1 MKTLHMDLKERGYDI
16 ILGQSLLADA
26 NKYLNLNRKVLIISD
41 DGVPVEFSKVIASLS
56 KESHIVRFK
65 QGEAS
70 KNIDTWSMCLKEAA
84 DFKMSRKDCVV
95 AVGGGVV
102 GDLAGFVAA
111 SYMRGIDFYNI
122 PTTTLSQI
130 DSSIGGKVAVDLFG
144 IKNIVGA
151 FYQPKK
157 VLIDLDTL
165 KTLDKRQVNN
175 GLAEAIK
182 TGLIGDEKLFDLLE
196 NKDGRKHLEEIIYRC
211 LCFKKYVVEVDEKET
226 GLRKILN
233 FGHTIGHAIE
243 TYSEGDLIH
252 GEAVG
257 IGMLKIIDDK
267 NLKDRLIK
275 VLTKYNL
282 PIDYKYDKDAVYEIL
297 THDKKGSGTSIDVI
311 KVDKVGH
318 ALIENTQMNKLKE
331 ML

>member
-1 MKTLHMDLKERGYDI
+1 MKTLHMDLKEHGYDI
-16 ILGQSLLADA
+16 LLGQGLLSNAD
-26 NKYLNLNRKVLIISD
+26 KYLNLNRKVLIITD
-41 DGVPVEFSKVIASLS
+41 DGVPSEFSEVVASKS
-56 KESHIVRFK
+56 KDAKIVTFK

-70 KNIDTWSMCLKEAA
+70 KNVDTWSMCLKEAA
-84 DFKMSRKDCVV
+84 DFKMSRKDVVV
-95 AVGGGVV
+95 AIGGGVV

-111 SYMRGIDFYNI
+111 SYMRGVDFYNI

-130 DSSIGGKVAVDLFG
+130 DSSIGGKVAVDLDG

-165 KTLDKRQVNN
+165 KTLDIRQVNN

-182 TGLIGDEKLFDLLE
+182 TGLIGDPSLFELLE
-196 NKDGRKHLEEIIYRC
+196 KYDGRKHIEEVIYRC

-233 FGHTIGHAIE
+233 YGHTIGHAIE
-243 TYSEGDLIH
+243 TCSNGELIH

-267 NLKDRLIK
+267 NLKDRVLI
-275 VLTKYNL
+275 VLTKYAL
-282 PIDYKYDKDAVYEIL
+282 PIDFEYDKNEVFEIL
-297 THDKKGSGTSIDVI
+297 THDKKGNGDSIDVI
-311 KVDKVGH
+311 YVNEIGKAQIQNKK
-318 ALIENTQMNKLKE
+318 MNELKE
-331 ML
+331 LL

>member
-1 MKTLHMDLKERGYDI
+1 MKTLHMDLKEHGYDI
-16 ILGQSLLADA
+16 LLGQGLLSNAD
-26 NKYLNLNRKVLIISD
+26 KYLNLNRKVLIITD
-41 DGVPVEFSKVIASLS
+41 DGVPSEFSEVVASKS
-56 KESHIVRFK
+56 KDAKIVTFK

-70 KNIDTWSMCLKEAA
+70 KNVDTWSMCLKEAA
-84 DFKMSRKDCVV
+84 DFKMSRKDVVV
-95 AVGGGVV
+95 AIGGGVV

-111 SYMRGIDFYNI
+111 SYMRGVDFYNI

-130 DSSIGGKVAVDLFG
+130 DSSIGGKVAVDLDG

-165 KTLDKRQVNN
+165 KTLDIRQVNN

-182 TGLIGDEKLFDLLE
+182 TGLIGDPSLFELLE
-196 NKDGRKHLEEIIYRC
+196 KYDGRKHIEEVIYRC

-233 FGHTIGHAIE
+233 YGHTIGHAIE
-243 TYSEGDLIH
+243 TCGNGELIH

-267 NLKDRLIK
+267 YLKDRVLR
-275 VLTKYNL
+275 VLTKYAL
-282 PIDYKYDKDAVYEIL
+282 PIDFEYDKNEVFEIL
-297 THDKKGSGTSIDVI
+297 THDKKGNGDSIDVI
-311 KVDKVGH
+311 YVNEIGKAQIQNKK
-318 ALIENTQMNKLKE
+318 MNELKE
-331 ML
+331 LL

>member
-1 MKTLHMDLKERGYDI
+1 MKTLHLDLKEKGYDI
-16 ILGQSLLADA
+16 ILGQSLLANVD
-26 NKYLNLNRKVLIISD
+26 KYFDLNRKVLIITD
-41 DGVPVEFSKVIASLS
+41 DGVPSEYSDIVASRS
-56 KESHIVRFK
+56 KEAKIVTFK
-65 QGEAS
+65 QGESS

-84 DFKMSRKDCVV
+84 EFKMSRKDCVV

-102 GDLAGFVAA
+102 GDLAGFVAS
-111 SYMRGIDFYNI
+111 SYMRGVDFYNI

-130 DSSIGGKVAVDLFG
+130 DSSIGGKVAVDLGG

-165 KTLDKRQVNN
+165 KTLDKRQINN

-182 TGLIGDEKLFDLLE
+182 TGLIGDAKLFELLE
-196 NKDGRKHLEEIIYRC
+196 KYDGKKFIEEVIYRS
-211 LCFKKYVVEVDEKET
+211 LCFKKYVVEVDEKEM

-243 TYSEGDLIH
+243 TYGKGELIH

-257 IGMLKIIDDK
+257 IGMLKITNDEA
-267 NLKDRLIK
+267 LKDRIVR
-275 VLTKYNL
+275 VLTKYDL
-282 PIDYKYDKDAVYEIL
+282 PIDYEYDKDEVFEIL
-297 THDKKGSGTSIDVI
+297 THDKKGNGDNIDVI
-311 KVDKVGH
+311 LVDKIGQ
-318 ALIENTQMNKLKE
+318 ANIKNIKMNKLKE
-331 ML
+331 LL

>member
-1 MKTLHMDLKERGYDI
+1 MKTLHMDLKEHGYDI
-16 ILGQSLLADA
+16 LLGQGLLSNAD
-26 NKYLNLNRKVLIISD
+26 KYLNLNRKVLIITD
-41 DGVPVEFSKVIASLS
+41 DGVPSEFSEVVASKS
-56 KESHIVRFK
+56 KDAKIVTFK

-70 KNIDTWSMCLKEAA
+70 KNVDTWSMCLKEAA
-84 DFKMSRKDCVV
+84 DFKMSRKDVVV
-95 AVGGGVV
+95 AIGGGVV

-111 SYMRGIDFYNI
+111 SYMRGVDFYNI

-130 DSSIGGKVAVDLFG
+130 DSSIGGKVAVDLDG

-165 KTLDKRQVNN
+165 KTLDIRQVNN

-182 TGLIGDEKLFDLLE
+182 TGLIGDPSLFELLE
-196 NKDGRKHLEEIIYRC
+196 KYDGRKHIEEVIYRC

-233 FGHTIGHAIE
+233 YGHTIGHAIE
-243 TYSEGDLIH
+243 TCSNGELIH

-267 NLKDRLIK
+267 NLKDRVLR
-275 VLTKYNL
+275 VLTKYAL
-282 PIDYKYDKDAVYEIL
+282 PIDFEYDKNEVFEIL
-297 THDKKGSGTSIDVI
+297 THDKKGNGDSIDVI
-311 KVDKVGH
+311 YVNEIGKAQIQNKK
-318 ALIENTQMNKLKE
+318 MNELKE
-331 ML
+331 LL